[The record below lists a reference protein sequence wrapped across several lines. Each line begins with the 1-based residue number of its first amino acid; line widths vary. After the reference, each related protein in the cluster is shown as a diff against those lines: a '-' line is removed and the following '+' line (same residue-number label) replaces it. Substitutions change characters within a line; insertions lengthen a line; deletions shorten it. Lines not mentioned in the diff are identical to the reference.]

1 MKYFIVT
8 VIVLLVASGG
18 WSLSCKIC
26 DEGQK
31 KLTAQDTFSEIP
43 DDKHEYFLMEDLCKD
58 DTPQTT
64 CDDGNELCVKY
75 KINMGIQDKSYYQWH
90 YDVTMN
96 QYRCA
101 KVSDVK
107 EKDQYHCQEFVD
119 WHEES
124 YYSGKPL
131 AYYQPS
137 LKSCEAEI
145 TKRGKFA

>member
-8 VIVLLVASGG
+8 VIILLVASGG

-31 KLTAQDTFSEIP
+31 KQKTQDTFSDIP

-64 CDDGNELCVKY
+64 CDDDNELCVKY
-75 KINMGIQDKSYYQWH
+75 KMDFEITDMSFNFKYH
-90 YDVTMN
+90 DVTMN
-96 QYRCA
+96 QFRCA

-107 EKDQYHCQEFVD
+107 ENDHCQKFLD
-119 WHEES
+119 WHEDL
-124 YYSGKPL
+124 YYGEGNSE
-131 AYYQPS
+131 YYEPD
-137 LKSCEAEI
+137 LRSCEAEI
-145 TKRGKFA
+145 TKIGKFA